1 MITAIYETI
10 NMFSASVPYI
20 FQIKKF
26 EENKSSEGFS
36 KFVSLLS
43 ITSCTFRIFF
53 RFGKYYHWSL
63 LFQAIFLL
71 MTHIRLLIV
80 SVKYSAKKVSKS
92 IQDNSQEIE
101 DIISNKNENIFENFF
116 YWEQIQLYLI
126 SISIVPLLL
135 IGFGE
140 ILGFSSTVYN
150 NSVGFINT
158 IIESSLALPQVIE
171 IYKTKNVENI
181 SFVMIMCW
189 FLGDFIKVAYFISSG
204 NPIQFVLIGIIQI
217 LFNSFILFYY
227 IKFKLS

>member
-1 MITAIYETI
+1 MITAIYEII

-43 ITSCTFRIFF
+43 ITSCTCRIFF
-53 RFGKYYHWSL
+53 RLGKYYHWSL

-71 MTHIRLLIV
+71 VTHIKLLIV
-80 SVKYSAKKVSKS
+80 SVRYSAKKEENKS
-92 IQDNSQEIE
+92 
-101 DIISNKNENIFENFF
+101 ENIFINFF
-116 YWEQIQLYLI
+116 NWEQIQLYLI
-126 SISIVPLLL
+126 AISLTPLFL

-140 ILGFSSTVYN
+140 IYEFSSPFYN
-150 NSVGFINT
+150 NSVGIINT
-158 IIESSLALPQVIE
+158 IIESSNSLPQVIE
-171 IYKTKNVENI
+171 IYKTKNTENI

-204 NPIQFVLIGIIQI
+204 NPIHFVLIGVIQI